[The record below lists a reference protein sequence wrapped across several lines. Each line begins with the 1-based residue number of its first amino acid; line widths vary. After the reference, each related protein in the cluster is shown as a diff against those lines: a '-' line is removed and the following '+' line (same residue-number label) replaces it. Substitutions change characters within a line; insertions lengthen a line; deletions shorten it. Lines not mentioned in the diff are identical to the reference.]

1 MESIEENVE
10 MIATSIVR
18 GYMIYAKSDNEELYD
33 FFYPNTK
40 PRITIT
46 EAEKLLPVGH
56 KLLTTERETR
66 HYAIKMQYLDKH
78 GHLIK
83 DNFD

>member
-1 MESIEENVE
+1 MESVEQDVE

-18 GYMIYAKSDNEELYD
+18 GYMIYAKSDTDELYD

-46 EAEKLLPVGH
+46 EAETLLPKGH

-66 HYAIKMQYLDKH
+66 HYSIRMKDLEEK
-78 GHLIK
+78 GILITNNK
-83 DNFD
+83 

>member
-1 MESIEENVE
+1 MESVGQDVE

-18 GYMIYAKSDNEELYD
+18 GYMIYAKSDADELYD

-40 PRITIT
+40 PRITIK
-46 EAEKLLPVGH
+46 EAEAKLPKGH

-66 HYAIKMQYLDKH
+66 HYKIRM
-78 GHLIK
+78 K
-83 DNFD
+83 DLEEKGILMTNKK